1 MGQASFPTCS
11 DSPDDMIKRAEIEDA
26 GALAAPAAQMR
37 NDHSPDELAEEFREL
52 IKNGDG
58 GYERDGETVKKL

>member
-1 MGQASFPTCS
+1 LGQASFPMCS
-11 DSPDDMIKRAEIEDA
+11 DSLDDMIKRAEIEDA

-37 NDHSPDELAEEFREL
+37 KGHSPDELAEEFREL
-52 IKNGDG
+52 IKNDDG